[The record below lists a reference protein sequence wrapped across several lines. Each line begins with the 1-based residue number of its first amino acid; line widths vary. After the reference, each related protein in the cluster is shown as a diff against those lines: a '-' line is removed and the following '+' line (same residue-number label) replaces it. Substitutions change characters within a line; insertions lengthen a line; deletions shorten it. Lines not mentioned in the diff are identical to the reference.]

1 MALQSIKLG
10 RLTNGTVNT
19 PSELSVPSTG
29 SSVTLLDGRYSYGS
43 ALVQNVGSSDILIRV
58 DGTATSSA
66 YHALITPN
74 SQADIG
80 EVSYVNV
87 TACCASGQTSKA
99 VVFSVQINDS
109 VSQGATSY
117 A

>member
-43 ALVQNVGSSDILIRV
+43 ALVQNVGGSDIYIRV
-58 DGTATSSA
+58 DGTATSSV
-66 YHALITPN
+66 YHLLLTPN

-80 EVSYVNV
+80 DASYVNV